1 VNYAI
6 NSHWEVRG
14 GFNYAEAP
22 YDDDQVLFNVLAPAV
37 VEKHATVGFTY
48 SPNQNS
54 EFTMTYMHAF
64 NNDLDYTYQGTG
76 NYAPF
81 SFTAK
86 NKMYQNA
93 IEASYAYKFD

>member
-1 VNYAI
+1 
-6 NSHWEVRG
+6 
-14 GFNYAEAP
+14 
-22 YDDDQVLFNVLAPAV
+22 
-37 VEKHATVGFTY
+37 
-48 SPNQNS
+48 
-54 EFTMTYMHAF
+54 MTYMHAF